1 MKRVGVLGVVAL
13 VTGCI
18 VMSFLA
24 RANGWEGWRGSG
36 GWGADSP
43 YNRCYNP
50 SRIASFSGEV
60 TEITTTVPMP
70 GMTEGV
76 SLLLTMKAV
85 SIPVQLG
92 PAWYIEHL
100 DARIELGD
108 RIEVMG
114 AKAFAEGLPAVIA
127 VELRKGDSVLV
138 LRDAAGIPVW
148 AGWRRAR

>member
-18 VMSFLA
+18 VIPSLA
-24 RANGWEGWRGSG
+24 RADGWEGWRGSG

-50 SRIASFSGEV
+50 SSISSFSGEV

-70 GMTEGV
+70 GMTDGV

-108 RIEVMG
+108 RIQVMG

-127 VELRKGDSVLV
+127 AEVRKGDSVLV
-138 LRDAAGIPVW
+138 LRDAVGIPVW

>member
-1 MKRVGVLGVVAL
+1 
-13 VTGCI
+13 
-18 VMSFLA
+18 
-24 RANGWEGWRGSG
+24 
-36 GWGADSP
+36 
-43 YNRCYNP
+43 
-50 SRIASFSGEV
+50 
-60 TEITTTVPMP
+60 
-70 GMTEGV
+70 
-76 SLLLTMKAV
+76 MKAV

-127 VELRKGDSVLV
+127 VELRKGDSLLV

>member
-1 MKRVGVLGVVAL
+1 MKRLGVLGVVAL

-18 VMSFLA
+18 VMSLPA

-50 SRIASFSGEV
+50 SRISSFSGEV
-60 TEITTTVPMP
+60 TEISTTVPMP
-70 GMTEGV
+70 GMAEGI

-108 RIEVMG
+108 RIEVVG